1 MAHAVLIRRTTPVVM
16 VALAVLMIAFVAVG
30 AQAGSEGIITKSA
43 TGSFENTVTK
53 LKKAITANKLVIIKE
68 IPFTK
73 MLGMVGV
80 KAEKIKA
87 FEIFH
92 PRYGKVLYANDKNA
106 FLEAP
111 LRILVRDKG
120 GKVMIRYRKPSVVF
134 AGYSGLSDLGSQLD
148 KVFANIIGS
157 VAK

>member
-1 MAHAVLIRRTTPVVM
+1 MAHAVLIRRTTPVVIA
-16 VALAVLMIAFVAVG
+16 ALAVLMIALASVG
-30 AQAGSEGIITKSA
+30 SNAASEGIVMKSA
-43 TGSFENTVTK
+43 KGSFENTVTK
-53 LKKAITANKLVIIKE
+53 LKKAITANKLVIVKE
-68 IPFTK
+68 VPFTK

-80 KAEKIKA
+80 RAEKMSG

-111 LRILVRDKG
+111 LRILLRDKG

-148 KVFANIIGS
+148 KVFAKIVGS